1 MFTLQCLTG
10 KYEMV
15 TLWICSSSYFRDC
28 PVALSQVRFTYRN
41 DLVLLCIVSN
51 LSHVFAESQ
60 TIHIYADLPEMHASV
75 SPQATISPT
84 LIVTPYCPDIVIC
97 NESTDLIA
105 LLELTCP
112 LPGFGLYS
120 SFGICKGS

>member
-1 MFTLQCLTG
+1 MHYLKFVSL
-10 KYEMV
+10 
-15 TLWICSSSYFRDC
+15 SYRH
-28 PVALSQVRFTYRN
+28 
-41 DLVLLCIVSN
+41 DLVLHCIVSN
-51 LSHVFAESQ
+51 LSRVFAESQ

-75 SPQATISPT
+75 SPQATISLT

-97 NESTDLIA
+97 NESTNLVA

-120 SFGICKGS
+120 SFEGVVNRQRTSYLQIPFELEARQIRNSYLLQYH